1 MRVLVSAVLIAVSLL
16 LYASLWA
23 PGIARVLYW
32 GQKGRPAVRPLGFVS
47 RLGFTVML
55 GALTLMLV
63 VGASSVRLRG
73 IYLGIMLL
81 GFLLAML
88 GFVNDWLRDK
98 A

>member
-1 MRVLVSAVLIAVSLL
+1 MRVFVSAVLIAVSLL

-32 GQKGRPAVRPLGFVS
+32 GRIGQPAVRPLGFVS

-55 GALTLMLV
+55 GALTLLLV
-63 VGASSVRLRG
+63 VGAPSARLRG
-73 IYLGIMLL
+73 IYVGVMLL
-81 GFLLAML
+81 GLLLAAL